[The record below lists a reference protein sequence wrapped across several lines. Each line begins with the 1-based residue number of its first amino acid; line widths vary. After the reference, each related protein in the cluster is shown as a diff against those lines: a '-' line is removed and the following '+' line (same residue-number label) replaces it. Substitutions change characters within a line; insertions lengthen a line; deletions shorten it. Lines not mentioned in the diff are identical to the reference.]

1 MNTKMNRR
9 DLLGTLAAVT
19 TTGFAMSVAGKSK
32 TAAAAQST
40 AGAAARVSRTGS
52 RNLITD
58 VAGLQV
64 GHAEDADVRTGVT
77 VIVPDQAAVAAC
89 DVRGG
94 GPATRETDALSP
106 ENLVQEVDGIVF
118 SGGSV
123 YGMAAADGVAAWMGA
138 RGRGFSMRATPGI
151 PPSPIL
157 PTACLYDLA
166 NGGNKAWGEEPPY
179 RKLGVEALEAA
190 AAEFA
195 LGTAGAGYG
204 ANSGGLKGGLGSAS
218 AVSGDG
224 ITVGALAAVNS
235 LGSAIAPGGKLFWAA
250 PVELNSEFGGLG
262 TAGLKAGPED
272 YGRAMQPRANTT
284 LACIATDVAL
294 TRVELQRIAIMA
306 QDGLARALRP
316 AHAPFDGDVVFALS
330 TAQQEASK
338 ELPRS
343 VLVTR
348 LGALAAD
355 TLARAIARAIYEAT
369 ALPGSEVPAWRD
381 L

>member
-1 MNTKMNRR
+1 MNRR
-9 DLLGTLAAVT
+9 NLLGTLAAVT
-19 TTGFAMSVAGKSK
+19 TTGIAMTMAAKSK
-32 TAAAAQST
+32 AAAAQSS
-40 AGAAARVSRTGS
+40 AGVAANVSRTGR

-64 GHAEDADVRTGVT
+64 GHSHDKDTQTGVT
-77 VIVPDQAAVAAC
+77 VILPDKAAVAAC

-106 ENLVQEVDGIVF
+106 ENLVQEVDGVVF

-123 YGMAAADGVAAWMGA
+123 FGMAAADGIVAWMGA
-138 RGRGFSMRATPGI
+138 RGRGFSMGAAPGV

-157 PTACLYDLA
+157 PAACLYDLA

-179 RKLGVEALEAA
+179 RRLGVAALEAA
-190 AAEFA
+190 SADFA
-195 LGTAGAGYG
+195 LGTVGAGYG

-218 AVSGDG
+218 VITEDG
-224 ITVGALAAVNS
+224 ITVGALVAVNS
-235 LGSAIAPGGKLFWAA
+235 LGSAIAPGGKSFWAA
-250 PVELNSEFGGLG
+250 PVELNAEFGGLG
-262 TAGLKAGPED
+262 TAELVASPED

-284 LACIATDVAL
+284 LACIATDVVL
-294 TRVELQRIAIMA
+294 TRVEAQRIAIMA

-316 AHAPFDGDVVFALS
+316 AHAPFDGDVVFTLS

-338 ELPRS
+338 DIPRS

-369 ALPGSEVPAWRD
+369 ALPGSETPAWRD

>member
-1 MNTKMNRR
+1 MDKKINRR
-9 DLLGTLAAVT
+9 NLLGTLAAVT
-19 TTGFAMSVAGKSK
+19 TTGIAMKMAEKSNAAG
-32 TAAAAQST
+32 QST
-40 AGAAARVSRTGS
+40 AGTAATVSRTGP

-64 GHAEDADVRTGVT
+64 GQAQDVDARTGVT
-77 VIVPDQAAVAAC
+77 VIVPDKAAVAAC

-106 ENLVQEVDGIVF
+106 ENLVQEIDGVVF

-123 YGMAAADGVAAWMGA
+123 YGMAAADGIAAWMGA
-138 RGRGFSMRATPGI
+138 RDRGFTMRATPGI

-190 AAEFA
+190 SADFA

-204 ANSGGLKGGLGSAS
+204 ANSGGVKGGLGSAS
-218 AVSGDG
+218 VLSRDG
-224 ITVGALAAVNS
+224 ITLGALVAVNS
-235 LGSAIAPGGKLFWAA
+235 LGSAIAPGGKSFWAA
-250 PVELNSEFGGLG
+250 PVELNAEFGGLG
-262 TAGLKAGPED
+262 TQGLVAGPED
-272 YGRAMQPRANTT
+272 YGRAMRPRANTT

-294 TRVELQRIAIMA
+294 TRVEAERVAIMA

-316 AHAPFDGDVVFALS
+316 AHAPFDGDVVFVLS
-330 TAQQEASK
+330 TAQHEAS
-338 ELPRS
+338 EGIPRP

-369 ALPGSEVPAWRD
+369 PLPGSEIPAWRD

>member
-1 MNTKMNRR
+1 MDSKMNRR

-19 TTGFAMSVAGKSK
+19 TAGFAVK
-32 TAAAAQST
+32 AAAQST
-40 AGAAARVSRTGS
+40 AGTAATTSRTGP

-64 GHAEDADVRTGVT
+64 GHAFDADVATGVT
-77 VIVPDQAAVAAC
+77 VIVPDNAAVAAC

-123 YGMAAADGVAAWMGA
+123 YGMGAADGIAAWMGT
-138 RGRGFSMRATPGI
+138 RGRGFAMRATPGI

-166 NGGNKAWGEEPPY
+166 NGGDKAWGEDPPY

-190 AAEFA
+190 SAEFA

-204 ANSGGLKGGLGSAS
+204 ANSGGVKGGLGSAS

-224 ITVGALAAVNS
+224 ITVGALVAVNS
-235 LGSAIAPGGKLFWAA
+235 LGSAIAPGGKQFWAA
-250 PVELNSEFGGLG
+250 PVELKGEFGGLG
-262 TAGLKAGPED
+262 TAGLVADPED
-272 YGRAMQPRANTT
+272 YGRAMRPRTNTT
-284 LACIATDVAL
+284 LACVATDVAL
-294 TRVELQRIAIMA
+294 TRVEAERIAIMA

-316 AHAPFDGDVVFALS
+316 AHSPFDGDVVFALS
-330 TAQQEASK
+330 TAQQEASR

-355 TLARAIARAIYEAT
+355 TLARAIARAVYEAR
-369 ALPGSEVPAWRD
+369 ALPGSEIPAWRD

>member
-1 MNTKMNRR
+1 MNRR
-9 DLLGTLAAVT
+9 NLLGTLAAIT
-19 TTGFAMSVAGKSK
+19 TTGLTGAGS
-32 TAAAAQST
+32 ASGQS
-40 AGAAARVSRTGS
+40 AGAATNAVRTGP

-58 VAGLQV
+58 VGGLKV
-64 GHAEDADVRTGVT
+64 GQSDDAEVKTGVT

-106 ENLVQEVDGIVF
+106 ENLVQEIDGVVL

-123 YGMAAADGVAAWMGA
+123 YGMGAADGVAAWMGA
-138 RGRGFSMRATPGI
+138 RNRGFSMRSTPGI

-166 NGGNKAWGEEPPY
+166 NGGDKTWGEEPPY
-179 RKLGVEALEAA
+179 RKLGVQALEAV
-190 AAEFA
+190 AEDFA

-204 ANSGGLKGGLGSAS
+204 ANSGGLKGGIGSAS
-218 AVSGDG
+218 AITTDG
-224 ITVGALAAVNS
+224 ITVGALTAVNS
-235 LGSAIAPGGKLFWAA
+235 LGSAIAPGGKQFWAA
-250 PVELNSEFGGLG
+250 PVELNGEFGGLG
-262 TAGLKAGPED
+262 TDGLVAGPED
-272 YGRAMQPRANTT
+272 YGRAMRPRGNTT

-294 TRVELQRIAIMA
+294 TRVEAQRIAIMA

-330 TAQQEASK
+330 TAQFAAPENM
-338 ELPRS
+338 PRAF
-343 VLVTR
+343 LVTR

-355 TLARAIARAIYEAT
+355 VLARSIARAIYAAT
-369 ALPGSEVPAWRD
+369 ALPGSDVPAWRD

>member
-1 MNTKMNRR
+1 MNRR
-9 DLLGTLAAVT
+9 KLLGTLAALT
-19 TTGFAMSVAGKSK
+19 TTGI
-32 TAAAAQST
+32 
-40 AGAAARVSRTGS
+40 AGAAAGKSRATAPLGAFGQSAGAAEKISRTGP

-58 VAGLQV
+58 VAGLKV
-64 GHAEDADVRTGVT
+64 GQADDADVKTGVT
-77 VIVPDQAAVAAC
+77 VIIPDKAAVAAC

-94 GPATRETDALSP
+94 GPATRETDALSA
-106 ENLVQEVDGIVF
+106 ENLVQEVDGVVL

-138 RGRGFSMRATPGI
+138 RGRGFAMRATPGI

-166 NGGNKAWGEEPPY
+166 NGGDKAWGEEPPY
-179 RKLGVEALEAA
+179 RRLGVEALEAA
-190 AAEFA
+190 SADFA

-204 ANSGGLKGGLGSAS
+204 ANSGGVKGGVGSAS

-224 ITVGALAAVNS
+224 ITVGALVAVNS

-250 PVELNSEFGGLG
+250 PVELNGEFGGLG
-262 TAGLKAGPED
+262 TDGLAAGPED
-272 YGRAMQPRANTT
+272 YGRAMRPRANTT
-284 LACIATDVAL
+284 LACVATDVAL
-294 TRVELQRIAIMA
+294 TRVEAQRIAIMA

-330 TAQQEASK
+330 TAQREASAGTS
-338 ELPRS
+338 RA

-355 TLARAIARAIYEAT
+355 VLARAIARAIYEAT
-369 ALPGSEVPAWRD
+369 ALPGSSVPAWRD

>member
-1 MNTKMNRR
+1 MDTKMNRR
-9 DLLGTLAAVT
+9 RLLGTLAAVT
-19 TTGFAMSVAGKSK
+19 TTGIAIK
-32 TAAAAQST
+32 AAAQGT
-40 AGAAARVSRTGS
+40 AANASRTGP

-64 GHAEDADVRTGVT
+64 GHADDADVKTGVT
-77 VIVPDQAAVAAC
+77 VIVPDEAAVAAC

-106 ENLVQEVDGIVF
+106 ENLVQEVDGIVL

-123 YGMAAADGVAAWMGA
+123 YGMGAADGVAAWMGA
-138 RGRGFSMRATPGI
+138 RNRGFSMRSTPGI

-166 NGGNKAWGEEPPY
+166 NGGDKAWGEEPPY
-179 RKLGVEALEAA
+179 RRLGVQALEAA
-190 AAEFA
+190 SAEFA
-195 LGTAGAGYG
+195 LGTVGAGFG
-204 ANSGGLKGGLGSAS
+204 ANSGGVKGGLGSAS

-224 ITVGALAAVNS
+224 ITIGALAAVNS
-235 LGSAIAPGGKLFWAA
+235 LGSAIAPGGKSFWAA
-250 PVELNSEFGGLG
+250 TVEMNAEFGGLG
-262 TAGLKAGPED
+262 TEGLVAGPED
-272 YGRAMQPRANTT
+272 YGRAMRPRTNTT
-284 LACIATDVAL
+284 LACVATDVAL
-294 TRVELQRIAIMA
+294 TRVEAERIAIMA

-316 AHAPFDGDVVFALS
+316 AHAPFDGDVVFVLS
-330 TAQQEASK
+330 TAQREAS
-338 ELPRS
+338 EEMPRP

-369 ALPGSEVPAWRD
+369 ALPGSDIPAWRD

>member
-1 MNTKMNRR
+1 MNRR
-9 DLLGTLAAVT
+9 NLLRALAAIST
-19 TTGFAMSVAGKSK
+19 TNIVKSAYGRAEAPAWQESSGQTDSAEAGI
-32 TAAAAQST
+32 
-40 AGAAARVSRTGS
+40 SRTGP
-52 RNLITD
+52 RNRITD
-58 VAGLQV
+58 VAGLKV
-64 GHAEDADVRTGVT
+64 GQSDDDTVQTGVT
-77 VIVPDQAAVAAC
+77 VIVPDRAAVAAC

-106 ENLVQEVDGIVF
+106 ENLVQQIDGIVF

-123 YGMAAADGVAAWMGA
+123 YGMAAADGIAAWMGA
-138 RGRGFSMRATPGI
+138 RNRGFTMRASPGI

-179 RKLGVEALEAA
+179 RKLGIEAVEAVSMD
-190 AAEFA
+190 FA
-195 LGTAGAGYG
+195 LGTVGAGYG

-218 AVSGDG
+218 AISGDG
-224 ITVGALAAVNS
+224 ITVGALVAVNS
-235 LGSAIAPGGKLFWAA
+235 LGSAIAPGSKHFWAA
-250 PVELNSEFGGLG
+250 PVELNAEFGGLG
-262 TAGLKAGPED
+262 TEGLTAGPED

-284 LACIATDVAL
+284 LACIATDVTL
-294 TRVELQRIAIMA
+294 TRVEAQRVAIMA

-330 TAQQEASK
+330 TAQHAAPDDT
-338 ELPRS
+338 PRP

-355 TLARAIARAIYEAT
+355 VLARAIARAIYEAT
-369 ALPGSEVPAWRD
+369 ALPGSGVPAWRD